1 MPPPQT
7 IKLVAICAVLSGF
20 LAACSNIDRSGA
32 SQRADTNAREFSEA
46 DKVAARALSIGQAT
60 TQSTTAEPGAQAGMC
75 SDAIAKMLEQL
86 RVAGG
91 LDETQLAALENA
103 RLHYAREAQ
112 SASVEGATYPPSE
125 KDEDADPEQTDAEA
139 GRIAIACLRRLL

>member
-7 IKLVAICAVLSGF
+7 IKFVTICAVLSGF

-103 RLHYAREAQ
+103 RLYYETQAEPVDTEKTGMAPDE
-112 SASVEGATYPPSE
+112 SNESVDAEHT
-125 KDEDADPEQTDAEA
+125 DADS
-139 GRIAIACLRRLL
+139 GRVALACLRDLL